1 MIVKPQHPNA
11 YADGLIHLPYLDDW
25 QPNRHNLLDLCKTL
39 SVTFSSIPPL
49 FQRPPNTY
57 IYPTSNPVNY
67 SSNYP
72 TNYQSNNPTN
82 YSSNYQTNNP
92 TNYSTN
98 YSSTSYKQIITSG
111 STSGVNKQDLIN
123 ELTNKIQNK
132 LQSYYYS
139 LRTQIDKEF
148 NVEVELT
155 TATATMNDD
164 IKQLIDYKEK
174 LEISLLDIKT
184 KFNEID
190 NWIDS
195 QVDNKIDSK
204 IDEQIDK
211 YIKPFDDLTNQ
222 LNYLTS
228 RIQVLDEAIYLLTR
242 VASSDRQVDINSYIK
257 ETRKLSRELFLNQ
270 MLVNKITLLVSK

>member
-1 MIVKPQHPNA
+1 
-11 YADGLIHLPYLDDW
+11 
-25 QPNRHNLLDLCKTL
+25 
-39 SVTFSSIPPL
+39 VTFSSIPPL

-98 YSSTSYKQIITSG
+98 YSSTSYKQIISSG

-270 MLVNKITLLVSK
+270 MLVNKITVLVSK